1 MLNKYYSKI
10 IVNNKK
16 IQEFTN
22 DWGSHSP
29 VNDSQMFIPVSN
41 LDLHDAEAE
50 LWLAVSTSRHRFCG
64 CWVLRKVN
72 SSFFLQ
78 LCQHSVNVW
87 ITRSICGWMC
97 AGIVPAVTAT
107 LFTSDHCRRNTTV
120 STATFYCV
128 CVCVLMSQ
136 IVPRL
141 APGWQV
147 ELMLLGKSNQWSQ

>member
-1 MLNKYYSKI
+1 MIEAATLQSMILRCLFLFQTWIFMMLKQNS
-10 IVNNKK
+10 
-16 IQEFTN
+16 
-22 DWGSHSP
+22 DWLFQHLGIGF
-29 VNDSQMFIPVSN
+29 VAAGFFV
-41 LDLHDAEAE
+41 
-50 LWLAVSTSRHRFCG
+50 
-64 CWVLRKVN
+64 KVN

-147 ELMLLGKSNQWSQ
+147 ELMLPGKSNQWSQ